1 MLNPLG
7 IITRSNPAQVVEAAL
22 GKIAEITGKPY
33 KVQDFKDI
41 ADLREFAL
49 RELRTHGLSDRE
61 TLIDGLTG
69 RKIPNILTGNRF
81 IMKLHHTSESKQAGR
96 GTGGYTAEG
105 VPAKGGPEGSKRLSL
120 MHVNALLSHGAIETL
135 RDAHLH
141 RGQSNP
147 EHWRMIMSGFD
158 PPTPDTPQVFD
169 KFMATLAG
177 AGINMKRTGSR
188 FNVMAMTDSDVDEL
202 TQGRIVDNSETVDWK
217 DRLNPIK
224 GGLFDVT
231 ATGGPSGKRW
241 SAIPLHE
248 PMPNPVMEEPIRR
261 LLGLTRQQFLD
272 VIAGTHKIND
282 KTGPQA
288 IAAALDQ
295 INLDRELERTRAA
308 LHGSR
313 KTARDAA
320 VRKIGFLKA
329 AKALGLHPRD
339 WMLKKVPVLPP
350 VFRPVSLMAG
360 NKLPMV
366 ADANYLYKELFD
378 ANKNLQAM
386 SEHVTDLADERL
398 AVYQAFKG
406 VVGLGDPTHPKNQER
421 QVKGLLRQV
430 FGNSPKFSA
439 VQRKLLGSNADLV
452 GRAVITPDPDLD
464 MDEVGIPENAAW
476 NIYQPL
482 IVRRLVRQGMGRV
495 HAVQAAKQRRPEA
508 RTALLKEMQSRPVMI
523 DRAPVLWRYGVMA
536 FKPKLVADSSMH
548 VSPMVVSGFNADFDG
563 DAMQFHVPS
572 TDAAAQ
578 ELLDKLLPSRN
589 LLSTGTFKVHQLPG
603 KEYVGGLYAA
613 TSQPDLH
620 HPPIVFNTAEDA
632 IRAYHEGRIGIN
644 RRVHI
649 LNTSQM

>member
-169 KFMATLAG
+169 KFVATLAG

-430 FGNSPKFSA
+430 FGCYDDQTEILTQNGWVKFEELPAGVPVATLNPATHAFEWQVPLRDRSIDISENC
-439 VQRKLLGSNADLV
+439 LNFPLG
-452 GRAVITPDPDLD
+452 
-464 MDEVGIPENAAW
+464 GI
-476 NIYQPL
+476 
-482 IVRRLVRQGMGRV
+482 
-495 HAVQAAKQRRPEA
+495 
-508 RTALLKEMQSRPVMI
+508 S
-523 DRAPVLWRYGVMA
+523 
-536 FKPKLVADSSMH
+536 H
-548 VSPMVVSGFNADFDG
+548 VW
-563 DAMQFHVPS
+563 
-572 TDAAAQ
+572 TC
-578 ELLDKLLPSRN
+578 
-589 LLSTGTFKVHQLPG
+589 
-603 KEYVGGLYAA
+603 
-613 TSQPDLH
+613 
-620 HPPIVFNTAEDA
+620 
-632 IRAYHEGRIGIN
+632 
-644 RRVHI
+644 
-649 LNTSQM
+649 